1 MFHVNITLVLKNIH
15 ALRDIYD
22 LRLHYFAQYCCCIP
36 VYTYLAWSGTPALLQ
51 TQKRSGV
58 CAPAHQ
64 SGHYTRHYFSF
75 SLLSLSLRTLLF
87 SQKGLSYG
95 SEIWHGLLIHKNIRI
110 PPPFPHNMVHFHWGL
125 IWYISMGV

>member
-51 TQKRSGV
+51 TQKERFWLKRSV
-58 CAPAHQ
+58 YASATKWPL
-64 SGHYTRHYFSF
+64 Y
-75 SLLSLSLRTLLF
+75 
-87 SQKGLSYG
+87 
-95 SEIWHGLLIHKNIRI
+95 
-110 PPPFPHNMVHFHWGL
+110 
-125 IWYISMGV
+125 